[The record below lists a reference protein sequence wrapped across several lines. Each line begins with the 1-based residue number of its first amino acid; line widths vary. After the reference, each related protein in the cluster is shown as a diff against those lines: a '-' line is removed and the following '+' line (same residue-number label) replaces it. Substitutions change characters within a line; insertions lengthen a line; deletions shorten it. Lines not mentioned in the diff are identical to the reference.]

1 MDSCS
6 TIYRQ
11 TINRSYITIFKRLTT
26 FYDEFFFSHS
36 SYHPEPSVVVS
47 YPPNETIK
55 SERNITYIVLYLLYV
70 FVSSA
75 LKINSIGLTL
85 VVSMPVIVSSFFL
98 SISILNV
105 YTALPLHLISF
116 HNVKPE
122 SSSIFFFL
130 APKSVPEIFKIEANV
145 TS

>member
-11 TINRSYITIFKRLTT
+11 TINRSYIMIFKRLTT
-26 FYDEFFFSHS
+26 FYDESSHS
-36 SYHPEPSVVVS
+36 RYHPDPSVVVS

-85 VVSMPVIVSSFFL
+85 VVSIPVIVSSFFL

-105 YTALPLHLISF
+105 YTALPHIRIYF
-116 HNVKPE
+116 WTGTGAAHY
-122 SSSIFFFL
+122 FFRHFCPRDL
-130 APKSVPEIFKIEANV
+130 YFRQGAGTASE
-145 TS
+145 